1 MRRSTW
7 LPVQTTQTCSA
18 LLCLLLCAT
27 AHAEGSASLWRTPD
41 QRAEAELRAG
51 HAAAAA
57 QLYTDPRRKAWAQLQ
72 AGDYRAAADS
82 YASLSTP
89 EAAYNRGNALVRA
102 GDLQQALE
110 AYNEALALNPDDADA
125 RRNRD
130 LVVQA
135 LQGARPPRSSDRT
148 ASPAARGAGAGT
160 SSPAASGAASPS
172 AARAPSPPTATA
184 TPPTARN
191 GAAPPVPPTGHVQT
205 PAQSQPNPTPPDN
218 AADRRPSP
226 EGAGSDANNRPD
238 DRPADSAVQAER
250 DVMGATRSRS
260 GLRTDRDTPPAR
272 TEQQLAQDQWLRRL
286 PDDASGLLRRK
297 FLIQHLIRQGSAP

>member
-1 MRRSTW
+1 MKRLTVPT
-7 LPVQTTQTCSA
+7 L
-18 LLCLLLCAT
+18 LLCLAGLLCT
-27 AHAEGSASLWRTPD
+27 AARAEGATSLWRTPD

-89 EAAYNRGNALVRA
+89 EAAYNRGNALVRTGA
-102 GDLQQALE
+102 LQQALE

-130 LVVQA
+130 LVTQA
-135 LQGARPPRSSDRT
+135 LQGAQPPRSSDRT
-148 ASPAARGAGAGT
+148 TSPAARGAGAAT
-160 SSPAASGAASPS
+160 SSSSASGPAAPS
-172 AARAPSPPTATA
+172 ATRPASSPTA
-184 TPPTARN
+184 P
-191 GAAPPVPPTGHVQT
+191 GAPPTGRNGPT
-205 PAQSQPNPTPPDN
+205 PATPLADNANTPPQPTPPDN
-218 AADRRPSP
+218 AAPGRPAP
-226 EGAGSDANNRPD
+226 EGSGTNTRDRPD

-297 FLIQHLIRQGSAP
+297 FLIQHLIRQGSATP

>member
-1 MRRSTW
+1 MKPRQLFACLA
-7 LPVQTTQTCSA
+7 LPPM
-18 LLCLLLCAT
+18 LLCAT
-27 AHAEGSASLWRTPD
+27 AHADGGTSWWRPPA

-51 HAAAAA
+51 HATAAVP
-57 QLYTDPRRKAWAQLQ
+57 LYTAPRRKAWAQLQ

-89 EAAYNRGNALVRA
+89 EAAYNRGNALVRT

-135 LQGARPPRSSDRT
+135 LQSTQPQRSSDRT
-148 ASPAARGAGAGT
+148 NSPAARGAGANT
-160 SSPAASGAASPS
+160 SPQAASGAASPS
-172 AARAPSPPTATA
+172 AARAPSSPTAPGTS
-184 TPPTARN
+184 PTARN
-191 GAAPPVPPTGHVQT
+191 GAAPPVPPAGNAQT
-205 PAQSQPNPTPPDN
+205 QPKATPPDN
-218 AADRRPSP
+218 ATDRRPSP
-226 EGAGSDANNRPD
+226 EGTGPDANNRLD
-238 DRPADSAVQAER
+238 DRLADSAVQAER

-260 GLRTDRDTPPAR
+260 GLRTERDTPPAR

-286 PDDASGLLRRK
+286 PDDASGLLRR
-297 FLIQHLIRQGSAP
+297 

>member
-1 MRRSTW
+1 MKQARLLVCGA
-7 LPVQTTQTCSA
+7 LPA
-18 LLCLLLCAT
+18 LLLCAT
-27 AHAEGSASLWRTPD
+27 AHAEGMASLWRTPD

-89 EAAYNRGNALVRA
+89 EAAYNRGNALVRT

-135 LQGARPPRSSDRT
+135 LQSTQPQRSSDRT
-148 ASPAARGAGAGT
+148 NSPAARGAGAST
-160 SSPAASGAASPS
+160 SPQGASGAAAPS
-172 AARAPSPPTATA
+172 AARAPSSPTAPGTPTA
-184 TPPTARN
+184 ARN
-191 GAAPPVPPTGHVQT
+191 GAAPPVPPGVNAQT
-205 PAQSQPNPTPPDN
+205 QPKPTPPDN
-218 AADRRPSP
+218 AANRRPSP
-226 EGAGSDANNRPD
+226 EGTGPDANSRLD
-238 DRPADSAVQAER
+238 DLPTDSAVQAER

>member
-1 MRRSTW
+1 MKRARLLICW
-7 LPVQTTQTCSA
+7 ALPA
-18 LLCLLLCAT
+18 MLLCST
-27 AHAEGSASLWRTPD
+27 AHAEGGASLWHTPD

-89 EAAYNRGNALVRA
+89 EAAYNRGNALVRTGA
-102 GDLQQALE
+102 LQQALE
-110 AYNEALALNPDDADA
+110 AYNEALALNPDDANA

-135 LQGARPPRSSDRT
+135 LQSAQPPRSSDRT
-148 ASPAARGAGAGT
+148 TSPAVRGAGAST
-160 SSPAASGAASPS
+160 SPPPASGPASPS
-172 AARAPSPPTATA
+172 AARAPSTPTAPGA
-184 TPPTARN
+184 PPTARN
-191 GAAPPVPPTGHVQT
+191 GATPPVPPAGNVQA
-205 PAQSQPNPTPPDN
+205 PAQPQPTPPNN
-218 AADRRPSP
+218 ATDQRSTPGGTGP
-226 EGAGSDANNRPD
+226 DASTRLD
-238 DRPADSAVQAER
+238 DPPADSAMQAER

-297 FLIQHLIRQGSAP
+297 FLIQHLIRQGSATP